1 MPGKV
6 AVVGGGSWGTT
17 VAAMTARRVP
27 TALWARRRAVVDA
40 VNGRRENPDY
50 LPGVE
55 LPASL
60 TATDDLAEAVA
71 DAELVVMAV
80 PSHGMRAVAGELA
93 GCLAGAVPVLS
104 LSKGLEQGTHLRMT
118 EVLGEV
124 LPGRPCGVL
133 TGPNLAA
140 EIAAGQ
146 PAATVVAMADD
157 AVAGEIQAL
166 LMTETFRVYT
176 NPDVVGCEAA
186 GATKNVLAIAAGI
199 IDGLGLGDSTLAAL
213 VTRGLAELGR
223 LVVAMGGQRMTVA
236 GLAGVGDLVATCTS
250 HRSRNRHVGAL
261 LGRGRSLESILSEM
275 QMVAEGVKTAR
286 PLVELAAGH
295 GVEMP
300 IGEQVALVLD
310 GQRTPEEAVSA
321 LMRRSARS
329 EFGRSAALPLSAPR
343 LP

>member
-1 MPGKV
+1 VLGKV
-6 AVVGGGSWGTT
+6 AVVGAGSWGTT
-17 VAAMTARRVP
+17 VAAMVAGRVP
-27 TALWARRRAVVDA
+27 TVLWARRRAVAEA
-40 VNGRRENPDY
+40 VEGRRENPEY
-50 LPGVE
+50 LPGVR

-60 TATDDLAEAVA
+60 AATDDLVAAVRGA
-71 DAELVVMAV
+71 ALVVMAV
-80 PSHGMRAVAGELA
+80 PSHGLRAVAEEVGTAIGA
-93 GCLAGAVPVLS
+93 GVPVLS

-118 EVLGEV
+118 EVLGAV
-124 LPGRPCGVL
+124 LPGHPSGVL

-146 PAATVVAMADD
+146 PAATVVAMVDEAL
-157 AVAGEIQAL
+157 AGEIQAL

-176 NPDVVGCEAA
+176 NPDVVGCEVS

-199 IDGLGLGDSTLAAL
+199 VDGLGLGDSTLAAL
-213 VTRGLAELGR
+213 ITRGLAELGR

-250 HRSRNRHVGAL
+250 HHSRNRHVGAL
-261 LGRGRSLESILSEM
+261 LGRGWPLERILADM

-286 PLVELAAGH
+286 SLVEMAAVH

-300 IGEQVALVLD
+300 IGEQVALVLE
-310 GQRTPEEAVSA
+310 GASTPGEAISA
-321 LMRRSARS
+321 LMQRSATS
-329 EFGRSAALPLSAPR
+329 EFGRTGPLPLSAPR

>member
-1 MPGKV
+1 
-6 AVVGGGSWGTT
+6 
-17 VAAMTARRVP
+17 VP
-27 TALWARRRAVVDA
+27 TVLWARRRAVAEA
-40 VNGRRENPDY
+40 VRRSRENAVY
-50 LPGVE
+50 LPGVR
-55 LPASL
+55 LPSTL
-60 TATDDLAEAVA
+60 VATDDIAEAVTGA
-71 DAELVVMAV
+71 TLVVMAV
-80 PSHGMRAVAGELA
+80 PSHGVRAVAGQLA
-93 GCLAGAVPVLS
+93 PLIADGVPVVS

-118 EVLGEV
+118 EVLADV
-124 LPGRPCGVL
+124 LPGRPLGVL
-133 TGPNLAA
+133 AGPNLAA

-146 PAATVVAMADD
+146 PAATVVAMADQT
-157 AVAGEIQAL
+157 VASEVQSL

-176 NPDVVGCEAA
+176 NPDVVGCEAS

-199 IDGLGLGDSTLAAL
+199 VDGLGLGDSTLAAL

-250 HRSRNRHVGAL
+250 HRSRNRHLGVL
-261 LGRGRSLESILSEM
+261 LGRGRPLEGILAEM

-286 PLVELAAGH
+286 PLVELASGY

-310 GQRTPEEAVSA
+310 GACTPAEAIPA
-321 LMRRSARS
+321 LMQRSATS
-329 EFGRSAALPLSAPR
+329 EFGHLGSLPLSAPR